1 MLPNLRQVGG
11 CADRGI
17 HGELVQCCTPRTSP
31 VEKLTVCGR
40 GRTQR
45 RNTADELAVTFERPV
60 DLDLDAAVWKSVPWG
75 RWRAQSAGMSWNLWR
90 HRGERFLL
98 LRNCRLSRSGDS
110 SESEICKVKPQAHVA
125 VTFSWYLKL
134 TEYALKGH
142 YPLQNS
148 WPINRNNLKI
158 GYNHSVQW
166 QERNID
172 DNDEQTNIVA
182 INC

>member
-17 HGELVQCCTPRTSP
+17 NGELVQCCTLRTSP
-31 VEKLTVCGR
+31 VEKWTVWGR
-40 GRTQR
+40 GWTQR
-45 RNTADELAVTFERPV
+45 RN
-60 DLDLDAAVWKSVPWG
+60 LDLDAAVWKSVPWEC
-75 RWRAQSAGMSWNLWR
+75 WRAQSAGMSRNLWR

-98 LRNCRLSRSGDS
+98 LHNCCLSRNNDS
-110 SESEICKVKPQAHVA
+110 NKSEICKVKPQAHVA
-125 VTFSWYLKL
+125 VTFSWYLKS

-148 WPINRNNLKI
+148 WPINQNNLKI
-158 GYNHSVQW
+158 GFNHSVQW

-172 DNDEQTNIVA
+172 DNDDEQYWWWTDKYCSN
-182 INC
+182 

>member
-31 VEKLTVCGR
+31 VEKWSVCGR

-45 RNTADELAVTFERPV
+45 RNTVDELAVTFERPV
-60 DLDLDAAVWKSVPWG
+60 DLDLDAVVWKSVPWG

-98 LRNCRLSRSGDS
+98 LHNCRLSRNGDS
-110 SESEICKVKPQAHVA
+110 SKRMLRSRSLLILEVDRVRINGTLPITKFSANPSEQ
-125 VTFSWYLKL
+125 S
-134 TEYALKGH
+134 E
-142 YPLQNS
+142 
-148 WPINRNNLKI
+148 NRF
-158 GYNHSVQW
+158 
-166 QERNID
+166 
-172 DNDEQTNIVA
+172 
-182 INC
+182 